1 MADKDFYASVEVL
14 GSHYPGEISDPLARS
29 SGKTLWASEDYSTVD
44 NGHGAAC
51 LARVINR

>member
-14 GSHYPGEISDPLARS
+14 SSHYPGEISDPLARS
-29 SGKTLWASEDYSTVD
+29 SGKTLWASEDFSTVD

>member
-14 GSHYPGEISDPLARS
+14 SSHYPGEISEPLARS
-29 SGKTLWASEDYSTVD
+29 SGKTLWASEDFSTVD